1 MTAATRELI
10 RRQRDERIRAKLGP
24 LNSGGRPTGRKP
36 YRRPEEGD
44 ATETM
49 PGAWMPMQAPRPKPS
64 PFFALA
70 TYEGE
75 EC

>member
-1 MTAATRELI
+1 MTSATREQI

-24 LNSGGRPTGRKP
+24 LNSGGRPVGRAS
-36 YRRPEEGD
+36 RRPEESD

-49 PGAWMPMQAPRPKPS
+49 PGAWMPMGSPRPKPG
-64 PFFALA
+64 PFFALTA
-70 TYEGE
+70 YEGE